1 VVTLPAGTRLLHI
14 GPHKTG
20 TTTVQAAFHQ
30 NREALA
36 SQGVH
41 YAGNTP
47 HPMVAAMA
55 AATGKALATSQ
66 LSAGK
71 ERWRELV
78 EEVAASEARAT
89 VVSSEFFSE
98 APPARIRG
106 ILDDLDPDRTH
117 VVVTL
122 RPIIRIL
129 ASQWQQ
135 YMQNRPAIKY
145 DDSLGYEEWLDA
157 ILNRPDERT
166 VTPSF
171 WKRHRH
177 DELIRTWADIVGPD
191 RMTVVVV
198 DESDK
203 KMLVRSFEEM
213 LGLTEGTLEPRELS
227 SNRSLTLAEVQ
238 MLRAFNRRYLDQGWS
253 TADYTR
259 FVRFGAVRVLQERSP
274 RPDEPRLL
282 TPQWAIDRGAGIGA
296 EMVEAIRATGV
307 EVVGDLR
314 VLADPSVAVGVGEN
328 PSEVR
333 VPTEVVARFTAGLV
347 KLVAETPDSP
357 PAESRTVGEIEALV
371 RRERRGRRA
380 ERNLDCNEVLIQQA
394 RQQLS
399 RMHDV
404 DELTAAQ
411 ILRVVAGRVGCRVRR
426 MLGR

>member
-1 VVTLPAGTRLLHI
+1 MVTLPEGARLLHI

-30 NREALA
+30 NREVLA
-36 SQGVH
+36 AQGVH
-41 YAGNTP
+41 YAGSTG

-66 LSAGK
+66 LSAGL
-71 ERWRELV
+71 ERWHELV

-98 APPARIRG
+98 ASPERIRG
-106 ILDDLDPDRTH
+106 ILDDLDADRTH

-157 ILNRPDERT
+157 ILNHPDERA

-238 MLRAFNRRYLDQGWS
+238 MLRAFNRRYLDRGWS

-282 TPQWAIDRGAGIGA
+282 TPHWAIHRGAAIGA
-296 EMVEAIRATGV
+296 EMAEAIRATGV

-314 VLADPSVAVGVGEN
+314 VLGDPSVAVGVGDN
-328 PSEVR
+328 PSDVR

-347 KLVAETPDSP
+347 KLVAETPGSP

-371 RRERRGRRA
+371 RREKRARRA
-380 ERNLDCNEVLIQQA
+380 ERNLGQNEAGIDRA
-394 RQQLS
+394 RERLS
-399 RMHDV
+399 RMRSV
-404 DELTAAQ
+404 DELTGAQ
-411 ILRVVAGRVGCRVRR
+411 ILRVVAGRVRRRVLRS
-426 MLGR
+426 LGR

>member
-1 VVTLPAGTRLLHI
+1 MVTLPAGTRLLHI

-30 NREALA
+30 NRAALGA
-36 SQGVH
+36 QGVH
-41 YAGNTP
+41 YAGSTG

-66 LSAGK
+66 LSAGM

-78 EEVAASEARAT
+78 EEVAASQARAT

-98 APPARIRG
+98 APPERIRD
-106 ILDDLDPDRTH
+106 ILDDLDAERTH

-157 ILNRPDERT
+157 ILNHPAERA

-203 KMLVRSFEEM
+203 RMLLRSFEEM
-213 LGLTEGTLEPRELS
+213 LDLTEGTLEPRELS

-238 MLRAFNRRYLDQGWS
+238 MLRAFNRRYLDRGWS

-259 FVRFGAVRVLQERSP
+259 FVRFGAVRVLQER
-274 RPDEPRLL
+274 RPGADEPRLL
-282 TPQWAIDRGAGIGA
+282 TPQWAVDRGAEIGA

-307 EVVGDLR
+307 EVVGDLGL
-314 VLADPSVAVGVGEN
+314 LADPSVAVGVGDN
-328 PSEVR
+328 PSDVR
-333 VPTEVVARFTAGLV
+333 VPVEVVARFTAGLV
-347 KLVAETPDSP
+347 KLVAETPGSAP
-357 PAESRTVGEIEALV
+357 SESRTVGELEALV
-371 RRERRGRRA
+371 RREKRGRQA
-380 ERNLDCNEVLIQQA
+380 ERNLARNEA
-394 RQQLS
+394 RIERARERLS
-399 RMHDV
+399 RMHGV
-404 DELTAAQ
+404 DELTTGQ
-411 ILRVVAGRVGCRVRR
+411 ILRVVAGRVGRRALRTVRR
-426 MLGR
+426 